1 MGARRSCCWFL
12 AKGDTFERL
21 GCRFGIG
28 TENARRYVNEG
39 IDALA
44 APAPSLAD
52 ALAASGEGWRLLLN
66 GALMSAM
73 SAWRCTGL
81 ATEGSWSSSARPGPA
96 PRTI

>member
-1 MGARRSCCWFL
+1 MPLRDRHR
-12 AKGDTFERL
+12 DHPP
-21 GCRFGIG
+21 
-28 TENARRYVNEG
+28 YVNEG

-44 APAPSLAD
+44 APTLSLAD
-52 ALAASGEGWRLLLN
+52 ALAASGEGRRLLLN

-96 PRTI
+96 PHTI